1 MSITDPDTMFMD
13 AIEQL
18 SSAYNQST
26 KQCETKVAQLQKR
39 LAQAESKNAVL
50 SSELAASR
58 SELAATTSRLEQVE
72 QDLRSV
78 TQENLR
84 LSSTQREQERK
95 LHKLEHFKRSIVNT
109 LTEEDKQNFSESLF
123 ANSNAS
129 TGSGFVDNNSHSNR
143 QHINNNNAFNDNNN
157 NHTANGIDN
166 KRAPSHELPAVSLSA
181 ASTTA
186 RVLNAGHSSP
196 PLHAA
201 DLHHDDEPPP
211 ASSDFFAVAKQ
222 RLDAATF
229 GELLN
234 AVQQAQHEPVDVLL
248 NAAARVLG
256 RQHAD
261 LVPLLRRALHES
273 H

>member
-1 MSITDPDTMFMD
+1 LFV
-13 AIEQL
+13 L
-18 SSAYNQST
+18 FLFFK
-26 KQCETKVAQLQKR
+26 KQIKANIALLLLKF
-39 LAQAESKNAVL
+39 KNFYL
-50 SSELAASR
+50 
-58 SELAATTSRLEQVE
+58 
-72 QDLRSV
+72 
-78 TQENLR
+78 
-84 LSSTQREQERK
+84 
-95 LHKLEHFKRSIVNT
+95 
-109 LTEEDKQNFSESLF
+109 KQNFSESLF

-166 KRAPSHELPAVSLSA
+166 RRAPSHELPAVSLSA

-211 ASSDFFAVAKQ
+211 ASSDFFGESELNESCAGIDKYICVYVCVYVAVAKQ

-273 H
+273 Q